1 MPQKRSLSLITL
13 VRGGAQ
19 LLGLGQL
26 HGAVVG
32 AAGEADAHG
41 QQGAD
46 EQDDE
51 NGAQQLRQGE
61 AAAVTKLVHGATSLV
76 IEAAVVLIDLHGG
89 AAAAGAAAGGGQGGG
104 VVRHRAAVVEGDVG
118 GTDLSVDLGGG
129 DGGGGQKHE
138 GQYDDQDGDQRLYKR
153 FAAGAVQLLIRP
165 PPFRWWHY
173 LTARRS
179 LLWSW

>member
-1 MPQKRSLSLITL
+1 MKGHGKDARSTVVAQTDIADPKTPGIGGAAEQLGAAQGELAVGIHLKGGALALHAAQVLNEDVVQTAVRAGGHGAAEAQL
-13 VRGGAQ
+13 VADNAGKGGAQ

-61 AAAVTKLVHGATSLV
+61 AAAVTKLVHGATS
-76 IEAAVVLIDLHGG
+76 
-89 AAAAGAAAGGGQGGG
+89 
-104 VVRHRAAVVEGDVG
+104 
-118 GTDLSVDLGGG
+118 S
-129 DGGGGQKHE
+129 
-138 GQYDDQDGDQRLYKR
+138 
-153 FAAGAVQLLIRP
+153 
-165 PPFRWWHY
+165 
-173 LTARRS
+173 
-179 LLWSW
+179 